1 MNINQLNKREI
12 KKEWQKIY
20 SRFFE
25 DIVELEK
32 KAKKSKIKLSMRTED
47 GRSISAK
54 INLEVVP
61 N

>member
-32 KAKKSKIKLSMRTED
+32 KANKSKIKLGMRTED

-54 INLEVVP
+54 FKLEINES
-61 N
+61 